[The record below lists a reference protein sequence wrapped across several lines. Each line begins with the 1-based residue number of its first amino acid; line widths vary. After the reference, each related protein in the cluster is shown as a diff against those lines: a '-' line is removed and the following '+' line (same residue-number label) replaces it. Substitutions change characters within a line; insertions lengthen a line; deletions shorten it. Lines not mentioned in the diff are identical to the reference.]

1 MTWVKLADNWNRHR
15 KMVRLSR
22 DARLLWVDGIT
33 YSCEQLTDG
42 FIPDEALPLI
52 TTGLSGL
59 RKNNVIRELSSA
71 GLWERVEAGSE
82 PSPGQVAAES
92 GWSLHDF
99 LDWNPSRTEVLTR
112 RRLES
117 ARKAKSRGYDG
128 CPAGSHATVVPC
140 DSARS
145 PAGSHAAPV
154 PSRHGNEDPDPDH
167 PATATRTAAL
177 TPPESGKGRKTRTRS
192 IPTPLD
198 PDWHP
203 NEAHLAIAKE
213 LGRNGAWL
221 AMQATKMRDWAAAKG
236 AKANCAD
243 WDARFRN
250 WIRDE
255 KAQAGPF
262 PCAVPSDDDTGR
274 AAADRR
280 AAATT
285 QHLAKRDA
293 GGLSPAEQAANAAAI
308 KGMLAGF
315 GRMP

>member
-59 RKNNVIRELSSA
+59 RKNNVIRELSSV

-167 PATATRTAAL
+167 PATATRTAAKR
-177 TPPESGKGRKTRTRS
+177 TVKT
-192 IPTPLD
+192 ILQ
-198 PDWHP
+198 PDWKP
-203 NEAHLAIAKE
+203 SDASYAQAREEQGKDRAWVDGEAA
-213 LGRNGAWL
+213 R
-221 AMQATKMRDWAAAKG
+221 MRDWAAAKG
-236 AKANCAD
+236 ERCVD

-250 WIRDE
+250 WLRKSSE
-255 KAQAGPF
+255 MRGTLPL
-262 PCAVPSDDDTGR
+262 PSSEPDPR
-274 AAADRR
+274 VIADRR

>member
-167 PATATRTAAL
+167 PATATRTAARGPKVKAPNPETEGFRAVKAAYEQAYL
-177 TPPESGKGRKTRTRS
+177 ETRGATAPFCGREGKAINDLLGKLGRDHERACRIVRKAFASGWWSDKASLSQIAADPARFEVNGASYAPKGPPVQAVDRAPGNWREK
-192 IPTPLD
+192 
-198 PDWHP
+198 
-203 NEAHLAIAKE
+203 AKE
-213 LGRNGAWL
+213 LFV
-221 AMQATKMRDWAAAKG
+221 D
-236 AKANCAD
+236 
-243 WDARFRN
+243 
-250 WIRDE
+250 
-255 KAQAGPF
+255 
-262 PCAVPSDDDTGR
+262 SDGELKER
-274 AAADRR
+274 
-280 AAATT
+280 
-285 QHLAKRDA
+285 
-293 GGLSPAEQAANAAAI
+293 PVV
-308 KGMLAGF
+308 
-315 GRMP
+315 